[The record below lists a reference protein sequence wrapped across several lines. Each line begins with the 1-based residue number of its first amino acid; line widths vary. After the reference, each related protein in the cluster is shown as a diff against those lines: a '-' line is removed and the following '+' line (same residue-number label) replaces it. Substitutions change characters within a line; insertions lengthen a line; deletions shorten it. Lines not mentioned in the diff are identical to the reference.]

1 MNEIDDKI
9 IFLPNI
15 KIPRKRKITN
25 HPNWR
30 KDDTH
35 QKEKDIFLSFFE
47 NENERSCEEQKE
59 EQKRILDKQIKTK
72 IDGYKIQDKKKNL
85 WNQEKFIHMEF
96 IKQKLKESELSCF
109 YCKETIRLWY
119 DYVLDPKQ
127 WTLERIDNEY
137 GHNIDNIEIACL
149 SCNRKRRC
157 MFHER
162 FRFTKQIKFVKV

>member
-1 MNEIDDKI
+1 MNEIEDKTI
-9 IFLPNI
+9 LFLSNK

-25 HPNWR
+25 HPKWR
-30 KDDTH
+30 KEDTNTN
-35 QKEKDIFLSFFE
+35 ERDIFLSFFE
-47 NENERSCEEQKE
+47 MEKEKSCEQEEQKT
-59 EQKRILDKQIKTK
+59 ILEKQIKTK

-85 WNQEKFIHMEF
+85 WNQEKFINMEF

-109 YCKETIRLWY
+109 YCKESIRLWY
-119 DYVLDPKQ
+119 DYILDPKQ

-162 FRFTKQIKFVKV
+162 FRFTKQMKFVKV